1 MLTPLRLLENQFPDF
16 YAKDKE
22 VTAD

>member
-1 MLTPLRLLENQFPDF
+1 MLTPLRLLEHQFPDF